1 MMKMTTTMITVMRA
15 CVRLYAVCRLALP
28 SDPPKPKR
36 SIRGMFF
43 RSPGRRR
50 RTTTTIA
57 TMMGVIASVADGRNA
72 LILSLIFSGIPCASM
87 CRLPAIVPVKSHDR
101 WKQPVVEVC
110 RVVPVAAIVL
120 LFPAGAYRC
129 YTLTTSAPWSFR
141 ESRYPYLGRFQNT
154 PCPCHH
160 RSRPLSTPF
169 RVSSPTQVAALAIKA
184 MPSTIWSAVAMSM
197 VQLVWCLI
205 AGIAAVGSFVA
216 LETVTAPDGASYRA
230 IDCFGGAF
238 AESGGSDPATPGDSV
253 CMCNG
258 NKISDVSCRQI

>member
-1 MMKMTTTMITVMRA
+1 MMMKMTTTMITVMRA

-28 SDPPKPKR
+28 SGPPKPKR

-120 LFPAGAYRC
+120 LFLAGACRC

-154 PCPCHH
+154 LVLGIIVPAPCRRLFASPRRPRLQPWPSKPCL
-160 RSRPLSTPF
+160 RP
-169 RVSSPTQVAALAIKA
+169 
-184 MPSTIWSAVAMSM
+184 
-197 VQLVWCLI
+197 
-205 AGIAAVGSFVA
+205 
-216 LETVTAPDGASYRA
+216 
-230 IDCFGGAF
+230 
-238 AESGGSDPATPGDSV
+238 SGRPWP
-253 CMCNG
+253 
-258 NKISDVSCRQI
+258 